1 MLRTAILRI
10 SRSKISF
17 LVLTSGKFL
26 EALGRGIGTGS
37 IFCLSFSLSN
47 RVHTMY
53 SGILCI
59 FMFIRRIV
67 YFNLFWSR
75 YQLTISK
82 STFFFLILW
91 YSERNN
97 NCLNSKQ
104 TRDTMSVMK
113 FQEMI
118 MIFWKNIIKCIS
130 CLNMSSLHLV
140 KGFFFQ
146 VKICSFGLHKITH
159 QMDQYNLCTFRHISK
174 HLEYIYF

>member
-1 MLRTAILRI
+1 MQLLANQ
-10 SRSKISF
+10 KNF
-17 LVLTSGKFL
+17 LVLSICIPKRINRIISEVQLWKKISLLVLTLGKFL
-26 EALGRGIGTGS
+26 EAVGRGIGTGS

-118 MIFWKNIIKCIS
+118 MIFWKNVIKCIS
-130 CLNMSSLHLV
+130 CLN
-140 KGFFFQ
+140 
-146 VKICSFGLHKITH
+146 
-159 QMDQYNLCTFRHISK
+159 ISA
-174 HLEYIYF
+174 L